1 MGIHKDDVR
10 FELADHPLKRFG
22 SQGQQK
28 SFLIA
33 LRLAQRVHIEEAT
46 GVQPILLLD
55 DIFDKIDEKRVQALM
70 AHVTAGSF
78 GQVFITDTDLGRI
91 PELFAATGADVR
103 VFEVKNGEAV
113 VQEPTAAPNFDS

>member
-1 MGIHKDDVR
+1 M
-10 FELADHPLKRFG
+10 KRFG
-22 SQGQQK
+22 AQGQQK

-33 LRLAQRVHIEEAT
+33 LRLAQRAHIEEAT

-70 AHVTAGSF
+70 SHVTSGAF

-91 PELFAATGADVR
+91 PELFLATGADVR
-103 VFEVKNGEAV
+103 VFEVKNGEAI
-113 VQEPTAAPNFDS
+113 VQEPMPEPNLDS

>member
-1 MGIHKDDVR
+1 M
-10 FELADHPLKRFG
+10 
-22 SQGQQK
+22 
-28 SFLIA
+28 IA
-33 LRLAQRVHIEEAT
+33 LRLAQRAHIQEAT

-70 AHVTAGSF
+70 AHVTAVDF

-113 VQEPTAAPNFDS
+113 VQESTTAPNLDT